1 MPARCLCRPATRYHV
16 HVFLVNLLKNMFTV
30 YFLRTL
36 FIAYLHCSLLFCFQ
50 GVTLIE
56 ALNGPI
62 VNPNP
67 APAAPPVA
75 VALQS
80 NSEKKNRHVTKLKIE

>member
-1 MPARCLCRPATRYHV
+1 MFVFRALLQIRAVQKIGQVTHPSLPPVEQDAGEMPVPPGYQC
-16 HVFLVNLLKNMFTV
+16 
-30 YFLRTL
+30 
-36 FIAYLHCSLLFCFQ
+36 
-50 GVTLIE
+50 VTLIE

-80 NSEKKNRHVTKLKIE
+80 SSEKKNR